1 MEKLKYTKFKTLL
14 ISSFICIS
22 IIPVVLLGLFIFH
35 LSKQELI
42 RQSEKQMW
50 QNAENVS
57 DILDEKLDYIEEF
70 SLKINVDTRIYKIFQ
85 NLDTSDSM
93 QLESASQEISKI
105 LLDYL
110 PWNNTV
116 YSTHIVTPYY
126 QFGEKEKNYYPN
138 YSFMGSKIQKAADE
152 ANGKLVWIPAYN
164 YMDMFSIEDMPRD
177 FLEYEHVFTAVR
189 KLQLSRVES
198 GHIEHL
204 ENKTDQMYLVVN
216 FTEDNLNNML
226 KKYTKANSQIL
237 YYIMSED
244 GSVVGPYGENESKL
258 FRNVTAAD
266 MGITENKGTVKYYG
280 ANNQEYIVTYSKSM
294 VTGWYTLAMIP
305 VNVFSKNIATDLTR
319 AILILVTIE
328 IILSV
333 TTAVLISRK
342 IGKKVYKPLHMIEKT
357 GEGNFTA
364 RIVYDNTYN
373 KKTRMVSLEG
383 EAYFEVAKDKEKP
396 FIVKA
401 NGINVQALGTSF
413 NIRAHKDDKSV
424 AVILI
429 SGKVKVDD
437 GRHEAYMKPNERLVC
452 NLTNGQF
459 EKSELHPNASN
470 LLWRSNE
477 LALYGE
483 SFEEICTMLT
493 RMYNCKFI
501 FKNEKAK
508 QYTYHGIIKN
518 GSLNN
523 VLEYISQA
531 GGINYKIESDNTIII
546 Y

>member
-1 MEKLKYTKFKTLL
+1 MNT
-14 ISSFICIS
+14 
-22 IIPVVLLGLFIFH
+22 VLLTFKRCLFLCACRGTFRFRFSFFPAGLSVFVFPKWFFRFSDYKNMDKKDSHIELLDRFFRGLTSPEEDVQLKSWIKQPDFQQKFSAYYQQCWALAPDTMDKAVQNEMFTEL
-35 LSKQELI
+35 LSQIDASSTTETKVLKTRNRFL
-42 RQSEKQMW
+42 RQIGRYAAVACIILAVGSGAYYAGVKRPADDANTEVTMS
-50 QNAENVS
+50 VS
-57 DILDEKLDYIEEF
+57 NGQKADIILADGTKVYI
-70 SLKINVDTRIYKIFQ
+70 N
-85 NLDTSDSM
+85 SDS
-93 QLESASQEISKI
+93 
-105 LLDYL
+105 
-110 PWNNTV
+110 
-116 YSTHIVTPYY
+116 
-126 QFGEKEKNYYPN
+126 
-138 YSFMGSKIQKAADE
+138 
-152 ANGKLVWIPAYN
+152 
-164 YMDMFSIEDMPRD
+164 
-177 FLEYEHVFTAVR
+177 
-189 KLQLSRVES
+189 
-198 GHIEHL
+198 
-204 ENKTDQMYLVVN
+204 
-216 FTEDNLNNML
+216 
-226 KKYTKANSQIL
+226 
-237 YYIMSED
+237 
-244 GSVVGPYGENESKL
+244 
-258 FRNVTAAD
+258 
-266 MGITENKGTVKYYG
+266 
-280 ANNQEYIVTYSKSM
+280 
-294 VTGWYTLAMIP
+294 
-305 VNVFSKNIATDLTR
+305 
-319 AILILVTIE
+319 
-328 IILSV
+328 
-333 TTAVLISRK
+333 
-342 IGKKVYKPLHMIEKT
+342 
-357 GEGNFTA
+357 

>member
-1 MEKLKYTKFKTLL
+1 MFWQAYRYILQNMDKKDSHIELLDRFFRGLTSPEEDVQLKSWIKRPDFQQKFSAYYQQCWALAPDTMDKAVQNEMFTELLSQIDASSTTETK
-14 ISSFICIS
+14 
-22 IIPVVLLGLFIFH
+22 V
-35 LSKQELI
+35 
-42 RQSEKQMW
+42 
-50 QNAENVS
+50 
-57 DILDEKLDYIEEF
+57 YI
-70 SLKINVDTRIYKIFQ
+70 N
-85 NLDTSDSM
+85 SDS
-93 QLESASQEISKI
+93 
-105 LLDYL
+105 
-110 PWNNTV
+110 
-116 YSTHIVTPYY
+116 
-126 QFGEKEKNYYPN
+126 
-138 YSFMGSKIQKAADE
+138 
-152 ANGKLVWIPAYN
+152 
-164 YMDMFSIEDMPRD
+164 
-177 FLEYEHVFTAVR
+177 
-189 KLQLSRVES
+189 
-198 GHIEHL
+198 
-204 ENKTDQMYLVVN
+204 
-216 FTEDNLNNML
+216 
-226 KKYTKANSQIL
+226 
-237 YYIMSED
+237 
-244 GSVVGPYGENESKL
+244 
-258 FRNVTAAD
+258 
-266 MGITENKGTVKYYG
+266 
-280 ANNQEYIVTYSKSM
+280 
-294 VTGWYTLAMIP
+294 
-305 VNVFSKNIATDLTR
+305 
-319 AILILVTIE
+319 
-328 IILSV
+328 
-333 TTAVLISRK
+333 
-342 IGKKVYKPLHMIEKT
+342 
-357 GEGNFTA
+357 

-424 AVILI
+424 AVSLI

-459 EKSELHPNASN
+459 EKSELHPNASY

-477 LALYGE
+477 LAFYGE

>member
-1 MEKLKYTKFKTLL
+1 MKTRNRFLRQIGRYAAVACIILAVGSGAYYAGVKRPADDANTEVTMSVSNGQKADIILADGTK
-14 ISSFICIS
+14 
-22 IIPVVLLGLFIFH
+22 V
-35 LSKQELI
+35 
-42 RQSEKQMW
+42 
-50 QNAENVS
+50 
-57 DILDEKLDYIEEF
+57 YI
-70 SLKINVDTRIYKIFQ
+70 N
-85 NLDTSDSM
+85 SDS
-93 QLESASQEISKI
+93 
-105 LLDYL
+105 
-110 PWNNTV
+110 
-116 YSTHIVTPYY
+116 
-126 QFGEKEKNYYPN
+126 
-138 YSFMGSKIQKAADE
+138 
-152 ANGKLVWIPAYN
+152 
-164 YMDMFSIEDMPRD
+164 
-177 FLEYEHVFTAVR
+177 
-189 KLQLSRVES
+189 
-198 GHIEHL
+198 
-204 ENKTDQMYLVVN
+204 
-216 FTEDNLNNML
+216 
-226 KKYTKANSQIL
+226 
-237 YYIMSED
+237 
-244 GSVVGPYGENESKL
+244 
-258 FRNVTAAD
+258 
-266 MGITENKGTVKYYG
+266 
-280 ANNQEYIVTYSKSM
+280 
-294 VTGWYTLAMIP
+294 
-305 VNVFSKNIATDLTR
+305 
-319 AILILVTIE
+319 
-328 IILSV
+328 
-333 TTAVLISRK
+333 
-342 IGKKVYKPLHMIEKT
+342 
-357 GEGNFTA
+357 
-364 RIVYDNTYN
+364 RIVYDNAYN
-373 KKTRMVSLEG
+373 KKTRIVSLEG

-413 NIRAHKDDKSV
+413 NIRAHKNDKSV

-459 EKSELHPNASN
+459 EKSELHPNANN

>member
-1 MEKLKYTKFKTLL
+1 MT
-14 ISSFICIS
+14 
-22 IIPVVLLGLFIFH
+22 
-35 LSKQELI
+35 
-42 RQSEKQMW
+42 
-50 QNAENVS
+50 
-57 DILDEKLDYIEEF
+57 
-70 SLKINVDTRIYKIFQ
+70 
-85 NLDTSDSM
+85 
-93 QLESASQEISKI
+93 
-105 LLDYL
+105 
-110 PWNNTV
+110 
-116 YSTHIVTPYY
+116 
-126 QFGEKEKNYYPN
+126 
-138 YSFMGSKIQKAADE
+138 
-152 ANGKLVWIPAYN
+152 
-164 YMDMFSIEDMPRD
+164 
-177 FLEYEHVFTAVR
+177 
-189 KLQLSRVES
+189 
-198 GHIEHL
+198 
-204 ENKTDQMYLVVN
+204 
-216 FTEDNLNNML
+216 
-226 KKYTKANSQIL
+226 
-237 YYIMSED
+237 
-244 GSVVGPYGENESKL
+244 
-258 FRNVTAAD
+258 
-266 MGITENKGTVKYYG
+266 
-280 ANNQEYIVTYSKSM
+280 
-294 VTGWYTLAMIP
+294 
-305 VNVFSKNIATDLTR
+305 
-319 AILILVTIE
+319 
-328 IILSV
+328 
-333 TTAVLISRK
+333 
-342 IGKKVYKPLHMIEKT
+342 
-357 GEGNFTA
+357 
-364 RIVYDNTYN
+364 
-373 KKTRMVSLEG
+373 G

-424 AVILI
+424 AIILI